1 MRGKVND
8 MSNNEVYDN
17 ETLHQYLRG
26 AIENGQAPKAFQ
38 LVEELIA
45 RHGRV
50 GPSSD
55 REAADA
61 MLDLLQEH
69 LDLTALVLLLQ
80 IRLDRASQRDIQVAL
95 DKARELAR
103 DFAVASDQRQTWTH
117 MAVLLRQQLARF

>member
-1 MRGKVND
+1 MKNRYHELPSETQGEIDALVN
-8 MSNNEVYDN
+8 
-17 ETLHQYLRG
+17 TLASHPG
-26 AIENGQAPKAFQ
+26 
-38 LVEELIA
+38 

-80 IRLDRASQRDIQVAL
+80 ARLDHASQRDIQVAL